1 MRFNDKHKKIE
12 YTVLLSCSVGGES
25 HWSGTFLLQLLGDI
39 LDSWTVS
46 LSSST
51 EDPRLEQEG
60 RRTEET
66 PSPLLFMMPRDK
78 NCQQCAILFAAIGHN
93 IYLHAVFIFAT
104 KCTNLAHIDNL
115 SETEGE
121 LSVEW

>member
-1 MRFNDKHKKIE
+1 MINIKKIE

-46 LSSST
+46 LSSSA

-66 PSPLLFMMPRDK
+66 PSPLLFMMTRDK
-78 NCQQCAILFAAIGHN
+78 KLLKVCNFVCRDQTQH
-93 IYLHAVFIFAT
+93 IFACSIYICDEMY
-104 KCTNLAHIDNL
+104 KSC
-115 SETEGE
+115 SY
-121 LSVEW
+121 